1 MIGGVAGRAAQLLRD
16 EGASAGALGNVASQW
31 HDSRGRLRV
40 QPEGIKQLE
49 MRHPR
54 EPRSEP

>member
-1 MIGGVAGRAAQLLRD
+1 VSGGVVGRAAQLLRD
-16 EGASAGALGNVASQW
+16 EGPSAGALGYDAASQ
-31 HDSRGRLRV
+31 HDSRAPLRV
-40 QPEGIKQLE
+40 EPEVIKQLE